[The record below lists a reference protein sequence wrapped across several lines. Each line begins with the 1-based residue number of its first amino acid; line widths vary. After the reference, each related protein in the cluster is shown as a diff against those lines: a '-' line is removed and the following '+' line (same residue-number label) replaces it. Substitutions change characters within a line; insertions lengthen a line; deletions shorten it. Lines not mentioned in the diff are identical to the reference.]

1 MAIRTY
7 SLKKDGDKFVSKNF
21 RVREFACNDGSDIV
35 KIDDALITMIQK
47 VRDYFGKPII
57 INSAYRT
64 PSYNKKVGGS
74 PKSQHMQGMAADI
87 VVKGVSPDEVYKY
100 CDKTF
105 TQWGGVGRYSN
116 FTHIDCRWKVTR
128 WDYR

>member
-7 SLKKDGDKFVSKNF
+7 SLKADGNKNVSKNF
-21 RVREFACNDGSDIV
+21 KVREFACNDGSDKVI
-35 KIDDALITMIQK
+35 IDDALVTMLQTI
-47 VRDYFGKPII
+47 REHFGKPIG

-64 PSYNKKVGGS
+64 PSYNKKIGGS
-74 PKSQHMQGMAADI
+74 PKSQHMNGSAADI
-87 VVKGVSPDEVYKY
+87 VVKGVKPDEVYNY

-105 TQWGGVGRYSN
+105 TKWGGVGRYGT
-116 FTHIDCRWKVTR
+116 FVHIDCRWQVTR